1 MKKKKEIALD
11 EWTTEEYIDW
21 FIEETKKT
29 LINKCI
35 IVSRNLEHLAIEL
48 QEKGIET
55 CELNTLG
62 ELQSSGPEIDRL
74 CGVLGTL
81 KYIKRNSKAK
91 ECKCEEINNE

>member
-1 MKKKKEIALD
+1 MKKKKEITLD
-11 EWTTEEYIDW
+11 EWTTENYIDW
-21 FIEETKKT
+21 FIEEIKKT
-29 LINKCI
+29 LINKCTV
-35 IVSRNLEHLAIEL
+35 VSRNLEHLAIEL

-91 ECKCEEINNE
+91 ECKCKGDK